1 MESLNLFKY
10 SRAATLIL
18 LSKIEE
24 HKWDVQPENFPNTI
38 RWNAGH
44 VYITAEDFLNKA
56 DHNYKVTPPEWVD
69 LFLDGTR
76 PSEWK
81 DKDVPSVEEIIAAL
95 KEQEDRIYHHFN
107 GKQQNKASEDHIIR
121 TLNLNTVEAALQF
134 VTWHEGIHLG
144 IMKSLS
150 DVLE

>member
-56 DHNYKVTPPEWVD
+56 DHNYKITPPEWVD

-81 DKDVPSVEEIIAAL
+81 DKDVPSTEEIIDRKSTRLNSSHVAISYAVFCL
-95 KEQEDRIYHHFN
+95 KKKKTREEEH
-107 GKQQNKASEDHIIR
+107 
-121 TLNLNTVEAALQF
+121 
-134 VTWHEGIHLG
+134 
-144 IMKSLS
+144 
-150 DVLE
+150 

>member
-10 SRAATLIL
+10 SRAVTLIL
-18 LSKIEE
+18 LSKIDE

-38 RWNAGH
+38 RLNAGN
-44 VYITAEDFLNKA
+44 VYIIEEYFLNKA
-56 DHNYKVTPPEWVD
+56 DHNYKVSPPEWVD

-81 DKDVPSVEEIIAAL
+81 DEDVPSVEEIIAAL
-95 KEQEDRIYHHFN
+95 KEQEDRIYHHLN

-134 VTWHEGIHLG
+134 VTW
-144 IMKSLS
+144 
-150 DVLE
+150 